1 MNNLEIKSLINK
13 RNVITFDVFDTL
25 IKRNIDNKDFFYFLE
40 SEYNNRY
47 RCKKNLAKDRLKAEK
62 MARKKCA
69 YREVNIDEIY
79 EHFRKGYNAEEI
91 KRIKD
96 LEVELELLVCVA
108 NQSAKELYDYAV
120 SIGKKIFIIS
130 DMYLSSKQIDLI
142 LKKNGY
148 THHEKVY
155 SSCDE
160 RLTKWEQG
168 LLFKKFMDRENL
180 VPDNILHIGND
191 QVADYSMPQIQG
203 VKAALIDEERVYPR
217 YYGLSYL
224 RKKDYFIYSWLS
236 HFIVNTLP
244 DNENNIF
251 KLGYEVFGPLL
262 LGFTQWL
269 SREIDRADIKKV
281 FFFSRDGYIL
291 KKAFDIW
298 RPDIRTDYLYISRK
312 SIIRPILQYDN
323 SFEEFLSHYKSWDKR
338 FSLDYFLKRYE
349 INVPSTLL
357 ERFDLSLIDKFDFKS
372 LRSDK
377 RILALYD
384 KLKKFIIDDSI
395 KQATYSKQYYKESD
409 FEGKVAVIDLGAG
422 CSIEFALNEFI
433 EKESLDIYPSYFY
446 IHSPLHETN
455 VRRLFFDSSKR
466 NPLYNSLLRFS
477 YMFLEIFMA
486 APHGSVKG
494 YNLINSK
501 IIPELSNF
509 EYCHDGKVD
518 ELNYISELQRGALEF
533 LKRATSRFGNTI
545 ITPEASLQNFKNFAI
560 SPEYEDI
567 KAWKDYRVDLDKL
580 TPLIMDDI
588 GSGLFNKIKN
598 IKEIKNVPWLSG
610 YIVKSL
616 RSRWTMKRIFDL
628 YYCYTCVNNLFKR
641 K

>member
-25 IKRNIDNKDFFYFLE
+25 IKRNVDNKDFFYFLE

-79 EHFRKGYNAEEI
+79 EHFRKGYTSEEI

-130 DMYLSSKQIDLI
+130 DMYLSSKQIDLV
-142 LKKNGY
+142 LKINGY
-148 THHEKVY
+148 IHHEKVY

-160 RLTKWEQG
+160 RVTKWEQG

-203 VKAALIDEERVYPR
+203 VKAALIEEERVYPR

-236 HFIVNTLP
+236 RFIVNTLP

-269 SREIDRADIKKV
+269 SREINRADIKKV

-298 RPDIRTDYLYISRK
+298 RPDIRTDYLYVSRK

-323 SFEEFLSHYKSWDKR
+323 SFEDFLSHYKSWDKR

-349 INVPSTLL
+349 INVPPTLL
-357 ERFDLSLIDKFDFKS
+357 ERFDLSLADKFDFKS

-377 RILALYD
+377 RILTLYNR
-384 KLKKFIIDDSI
+384 LKKFIIDDSI

-455 VRRLFFDSSKR
+455 VRRVFFDSSKR
-466 NPLYNSLLRFS
+466 NPLYNSLLRFC

-533 LKRATSRFGNTI
+533 LKKATSRFGNTI
-545 ITPEASLQNFKNFAI
+545 ITPGVSLQNFKNFAI

-616 RSRWTMKRIFDL
+616 RSRWAMKRIFDL
-628 YYCYTCVNNLFKR
+628 YYCYTYCKKFIL
-641 K
+641 

>member
-25 IKRNIDNKDFFYFLE
+25 IKRNVDNKDFFYFLE

-79 EHFRKGYNAEEI
+79 EHFRKGYTPEEI

-142 LKKNGY
+142 LKINGY
-148 THHEKVY
+148 THHDKVY

-203 VKAALIDEERVYPR
+203 VKAALIDEERVHPQ

-357 ERFDLSLIDKFDFKS
+357 ERFHLSLIDKFDFKS

-533 LKRATSRFGNTI
+533 LKRATSRFRNTI

-616 RSRWTMKRIFDL
+616 RNRWAMKRIFDL
-628 YYCYTCVNNLFKR
+628 YYCYTYCKKFIL
-641 K
+641 

>member
-62 MARKKCA
+62 MARKKCT

>member
-62 MARKKCA
+62 IARKKCA